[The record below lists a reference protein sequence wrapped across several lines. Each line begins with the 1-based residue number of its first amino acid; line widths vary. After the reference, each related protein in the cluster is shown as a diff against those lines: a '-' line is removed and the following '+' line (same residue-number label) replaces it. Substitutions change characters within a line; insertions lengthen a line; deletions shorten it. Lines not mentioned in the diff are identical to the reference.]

1 MPFFNCFG
9 FHFHYIKN
17 SLQLR
22 ILKQNDLKQY
32 LKQNEIQLVCQEN
45 AVPLV
50 FLFFN
55 EQFVRFCSYIG
66 KKIGKIFFYYV

>member
-9 FHFHYIKN
+9 FHFQSIKN

-22 ILKQNDLKQY
+22 ILKQNDSKQC
-32 LKQNEIQLVCQEN
+32 LKQNEIQLICQKN